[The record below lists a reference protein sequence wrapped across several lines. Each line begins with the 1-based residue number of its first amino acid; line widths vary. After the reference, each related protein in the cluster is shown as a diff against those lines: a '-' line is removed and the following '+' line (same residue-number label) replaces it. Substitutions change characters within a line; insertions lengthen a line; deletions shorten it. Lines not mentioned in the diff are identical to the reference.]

1 MQNTDIVKCIK
12 MAPYGDN
19 FFGDNPKWLLLKDS
33 WKDIFVLE
41 ILVYT
46 YILHFLLWRHDKS
59 EDFGEKCKHTEL
71 ALNFT
76 QKQYFS

>member
-1 MQNTDIVKCIK
+1 MQNTDIVKCVK
-12 MAPYGDN
+12 DGAFWGQL
-19 FFGDNPKWLLLKDS
+19 FGDNPKWLLLKDS
-33 WKDIFVLE
+33 CKDIFILE

-46 YILHFLLWRHDKS
+46 HILHFLLRRHDKS
-59 EDFGEKCKHTEL
+59 EGFGEKCKHIEL